1 MKQVSKLSP
10 TIQLLIASAVL
21 SLSLPINTAKA
32 GLLDRVFGDSCTEYS
47 DFTCDELEHSS
58 YKVYFFYPNRT
69 DEYLGQSHSLTECN
83 SMAVYHANKKDLGRY
98 DDWGYICC
106 LIANGSSCYEKHR

>member
-1 MKQVSKLSP
+1 MKIASKSFPIIHL
-10 TIQLLIASAVL
+10 IIASAVF
-21 SLSLPINTAKA
+21 SLFLPINTAKA

-47 DFTCDELEHSS
+47 DFTCDELEQSR
-58 YKVYFFYPNRT
+58 YNVYFFYPNRT
-69 DEYLGQSHSLTECN
+69 DEYLGQSNSLTECN
-83 SMAVYHANKKDLGRY
+83 SMAVYHANKNDIDRN